1 VARLAVLASGNGSNF
16 EALATALGAR
26 PAAEGPRHECVL
38 LVYDRRAA
46 LAAERAARLGVPS
59 RYVGYAG
66 RSREEAEAEID
77 SALVDAGSELVALAG
92 FMRILTPIFARRWK
106 GRILN
111 IHPSLLPKWPG
122 AHAIKDAYESGERRF
137 GATVHYIDEDVD
149 TGPIVAQESF
159 LAAEGEP
166 IDSIEGKTHAIEHAL
181 YPRVAL
187 EALDGIERARRRR

>member
-1 VARLAVLASGNGSNF
+1 MARLAVLASGNGSNF
-16 EALATALGAR
+16 EALAAALRDR
-26 PAAEGPRHECVL
+26 PAAAGPRHECVL

-46 LAAERAARLGVPS
+46 LAADRAARLGVPA

-66 RSREEAEAEID
+66 RSRAEAEAEIEA
-77 SALVDAGSELVALAG
+77 SLAGAEADLVALAG
-92 FMRILTPIFARRWK
+92 FMHILTPDFARRWK
-106 GRILN
+106 GRVLN

-122 AHAIKDAYESGERRF
+122 AHAILDAYEAGERSF

-159 LAAEGEP
+159 LAADGEP
-166 IDSIEGKTHAIEHAL
+166 IDSIEERTHALEHDL

-187 EALDGIERARRRR
+187 EALDGIELARRPG